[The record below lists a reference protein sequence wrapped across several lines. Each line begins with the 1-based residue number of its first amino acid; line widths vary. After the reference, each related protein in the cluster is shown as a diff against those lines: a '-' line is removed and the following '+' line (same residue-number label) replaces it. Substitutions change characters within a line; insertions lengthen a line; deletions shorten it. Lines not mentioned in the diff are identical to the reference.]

1 MKICVPHTCKGA
13 GLILRYYAFAL
24 PIRPSAYMSAL
35 AIFSLPSAS
44 PLRHTHHQQQHR
56 HLFTR
61 QISHR
66 HHTRL
71 LRPRFRS
78 SLNTTRSHSH
88 SNPPTLLQ
96 SHRLTPSKRVRT
108 AKKRQRTKLIA
119 NVSSRRQGAP
129 PPPRQPRPVFVQQQQ
144 RRVPFVARTVQTAQV
159 PRNRQFTPR
168 APLSPMPFGAVQQS
182 RRVLRPANTP
192 LALRPPPPPPRT
204 TTIPPTTKIM
214 TTPPIPPPIHSVGGS
229 LRRPIVVEQL
239 NLNVRRKPQLTRGQ
253 FRRRPHHPHP
263 DRVSTSASTESTTT
277 VIITKSPGIEIE
289 NEKELQ
295 KVNHLKQVDDIEAA
309 ILAAVIGEKR
319 L

>member
-1 MKICVPHTCKGA
+1 MLKYASH
-13 GLILRYYAFAL
+13 LRAPAFAL

-44 PLRHTHHQQQHR
+44 PLRHTHHQHR

-78 SLNTTRSHSH
+78 SLNNSVLTHSH

-144 RRVPFVARTVQTAQV
+144 RRVPFVARTVQTAQ
-159 PRNRQFTPR
+159 
-168 APLSPMPFGAVQQS
+168 
-182 RRVLRPANTP
+182 
-192 LALRPPPPPPRT
+192 
-204 TTIPPTTKIM
+204 
-214 TTPPIPPPIHSVGGS
+214 
-229 LRRPIVVEQL
+229 
-239 NLNVRRKPQLTRGQ
+239 
-253 FRRRPHHPHP
+253 
-263 DRVSTSASTESTTT
+263 
-277 VIITKSPGIEIE
+277 
-289 NEKELQ
+289 
-295 KVNHLKQVDDIEAA
+295 
-309 ILAAVIGEKR
+309 
-319 L
+319 